1 MTGRG
6 ITPPAQEQQNVFN
19 TNGKLRKPPPVTP
32 KRFSKFFTPRSSA
45 TRVSKSTGTR
55 AGRQLRDITHQSA
68 LNSRTG
74 PSRYRSPNKK
84 TVAFQDLNVHPK
96 VLQTPTSSSRKR
108 KSYATPESSPPQQS
122 SPCKRTR
129 SDDVIPS
136 SPPAYL
142 DDLPVYERSISP
154 ESRQPPPRIR
164 RATGGSA
171 TARTLQRSFGGA
183 EYITRGR
190 RRDNCI
196 RALHSNIS
204 NFKYTS

>member
-6 ITPPAQEQQNVFN
+6 ITPPAQEQQNVSN
-19 TNGKLRKPPPVTP
+19 ANSKLRKPPPVTP
-32 KRFSKFFTPRSSA
+32 KRFTKFFTPRSSA
-45 TRVSKSTGTR
+45 SRVSKLTGSR

-84 TVAFQDLNVHPK
+84 TVAFQDLNELPK
-96 VLQTPTSSSRKR
+96 ALHTPNLSSRKR

-122 SPCKRTR
+122 SPCKRVC

-142 DDLPVYERSISP
+142 DNLPVYAQERSISP
-154 ESRQPPPRIR
+154 ERTPLPVIR
-164 RATGGSA
+164 RATAGNS
-171 TARTLQRSFGGA
+171 TARILQRSFGGA

-196 RALHSNIS
+196 RLLDSS
-204 NFKYTS
+204 